1 MSNTDANDVNSSALV
16 GKYGSDNAVTA
27 FGVGYIIDGVYI
39 SRPIACMGAGAN
51 ANADAEADADAD
63 LQCSYATTSSVRFRF
78 RVLGAALDGPLNKQ
92 AFNRTIEGGGCMSV
106 KKKNVRGRLQGR
118 VHLIKTINR
127 SEKMLN
133 PCLFT
138 I

>member
-16 GKYGSDNAVTA
+16 GKNGSDNAVTA

-39 SRPIACMGAGAN
+39 SRPIACVGAEAEAEA
-51 ANADAEADADAD
+51 ANADADADAEAD

-92 AFNRTIEGGGCMSV
+92 AFNRTIEGGGCMTV
-106 KKKNVRGRLQGR
+106 KKECERSSTRTCAPYKNNKPV
-118 VHLIKTINR
+118 
-127 SEKMLN
+127 
-133 PCLFT
+133 
-138 I
+138 